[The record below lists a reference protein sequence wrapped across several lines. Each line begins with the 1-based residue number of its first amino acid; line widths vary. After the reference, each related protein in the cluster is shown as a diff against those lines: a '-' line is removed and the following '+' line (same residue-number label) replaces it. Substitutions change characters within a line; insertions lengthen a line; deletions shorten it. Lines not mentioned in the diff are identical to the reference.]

1 MKLIVKGKYV
11 SEEQLPK
18 AILPAN
24 AVRFIEPE
32 STVELNKQAMKF
44 TVPAMLGIALLC
56 VLGVLVQGRF
66 PFGVMNGGT
75 FGITLGVFL
84 SFAFI
89 LPHELLHGLCFGR
102 ESEVELYY
110 SLKDMMAF
118 VTCTEAISKA
128 RFIWVC
134 LCPNVLLGWL
144 PLLIWALV
152 PLPEFLSA
160 LIFGCST
167 MLVIMG
173 AGDYLNV
180 RNALKQM
187 PRGSMQ
193 QMSGFHSY
201 WYMP

>member
-18 AILPAN
+18 ASLPEN
-24 AVRFIEPE
+24 AVRFREPE
-32 STVELNKQAMKF
+32 STAELNKQALKYLF
-44 TVPAMLGIALLC
+44 PTFLLIVFLC
-56 VLGVLVQGRF
+56 VIAVLVQGRF
-66 PFGVMNGGT
+66 PFGMMNGGVS
-75 FGITLGVFL
+75 GITLGVFL

-102 ESEVELYY
+102 DSEVELYY

-134 LCPNVLLGWL
+134 LCPNILLGWL
-144 PLLIWALV
+144 PLLLWALV
-152 PLPEFLSA
+152 PMPEFLSA
-160 LIFGCST
+160 LIFGCCT
-167 MLVIMG
+167 MLVTMG
-173 AGDYLNV
+173 AGDYMNV
-180 RNALKQM
+180 SNALRQM